1 VQSGLKLTN
10 EPPKGLK
17 TNLLSTYSN
26 FEAEFLEGKQARN
39 WRKLLF
45 GLAFFHAAI
54 QGNPANCAHPHIIS
68 ERRKFGY
75 LGWNKPYEFNESD
88 LSISVKQLRYF
99 MDSYEAI
106 PFQAL
111 NFLTAEI
118 NYGGR
123 ITDRWDKRALR
134 TILQEDFYSK
144 KMLNAKYR
152 LSNLDAYTFP
162 ADGKLSD
169 YIAYIKALPIN
180 DPPAVFGLHEN
191 AEITSGLKE
200 TSEILATILSLQP
213 RTSGASSNMPQ
224 IIRKIAAEIKHVIAK
239 DIDFKTAIKKF
250 PISAQFPLNSV
261 LKQEILSYNK

>member
-1 VQSGLKLTN
+1 MSTNDFPFKLVQSGLKLTN

-17 TNLLSTYSN
+17 ANLLSTYSN
-26 FEAEFLEGKQARN
+26 FEADFLEGKQART

-54 QGNPANCAHPHIIS
+54 Q

-88 LSISVKQLRYF
+88 LSISMKQLRYF
-99 MDSYEAI
+99 LDSYEAI

-134 TILQEDFYSK
+134 TILQEDFYNK
-144 KMLNAKYR
+144 KMLNAKYK
-152 LSNLDAYTFP
+152 LSNLDNYTTP
-162 ADGKLSD
+162 TDGKLPD

-180 DPPAVFGLHEN
+180 DPPAVFGLHDN

-200 TSEILATILSLQP
+200 TGEMLTTILSLQP
-213 RTSGASSNMPQ
+213 RTSGANTNLPQ
-224 IIRKIAAEIKHVIAK
+224 IIRKMAAEIKEVVAK
-239 DIDFKTAIKKF
+239 DIDYKTAMKKF
-250 PISAQFPLNSV
+250 PVTAQLPLNSV